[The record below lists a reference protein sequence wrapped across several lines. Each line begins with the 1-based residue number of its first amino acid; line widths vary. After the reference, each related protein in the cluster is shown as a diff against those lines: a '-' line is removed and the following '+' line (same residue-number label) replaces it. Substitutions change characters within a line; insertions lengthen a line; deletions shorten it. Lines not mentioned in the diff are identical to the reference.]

1 MDCPTNTVVIVGGG
15 LSGLAAA
22 VQLGRF
28 GLPALLFDD
37 STEMGG
43 RAKTECR
50 DGFHLNYGPHRLYE
64 MGPAARTFREL
75 GVPINSATRGPN
87 GGFAVLRGG
96 RYTLP
101 VGFCSLLTTGLLG
114 AWAKRELARLLTS
127 MSKVDID
134 ALNCISIGRWLQ
146 VNVHDPDVIQ
156 LVHAFVRYATYCD
169 DPEHQS
175 ASAAIAQL
183 RLSIGSP
190 VLYIHHGWGSMVAG
204 LQKAATSSGSEI
216 IRGRRVVAVN
226 AAGEYATSVT
236 LADGSLVTARA
247 VIVATSPQSARQLL
261 CGRAAVDVPPTPVR
275 VAALDVALRRLPRER
290 AVFALGIDEPWSFS
304 ADSVIARVAPENG
317 AVVHVAKYLRGGAA
331 TASDER
337 QLERALDLLQPGW
350 RDLIVYRRFLPT
362 AVVSHALV
370 AAESG
375 GFAGRPSGRVPG
387 LKNVFLA
394 GDWIGRTGQLADASV
409 ASGIEAA
416 RTIAQISCSRY
427 GL

>member
-1 MDCPTNTVVIVGGG
+1 MDFRANAVVIVGGG

-22 VQLGRF
+22 VQLGRL

-37 STEMGG
+37 LTEVGG

-50 DGFHLNYGPHRLYE
+50 DGFYLNYGPHRLYE
-64 MGPAARTFREL
+64 RGAAAKTFREL
-75 GVPINSATRGPN
+75 GVPIESATRGPN
-87 GGFAVLRGG
+87 GGFAVWRGR

-114 AWAKRELARLLTS
+114 ASAKREIARLLTS

-134 ALNCISIGRWLQ
+134 ALNDISISRWLQ
-146 VNVHDPDVIQ
+146 VNVHDHDVIQ
-156 LVHAFVRYATYCD
+156 LVLAFVRYATYCD
-169 DPEHQS
+169 DPECQS
-175 ASAAIAQL
+175 ASAAIEQL
-183 RLSIGSP
+183 RLSMESP
-190 VLYIHHGWGSMVAG
+190 VLYIHHGWGSLVAG
-204 LQKAATSSGSEI
+204 LQKAATSAGAEI
-216 IRGRRVVAVN
+216 IRGRVVAVN

-247 VIVATSPQSARQLL
+247 VIVATSPQSVRRLL
-261 CGRAAVDVPPTPVR
+261 SGGTAVEVPPTPVR

-290 AVFALGIDEPWSFS
+290 AVFAVGIDEPWSFS

-317 AVVHVAKYLRGGAA
+317 AVVHVAKYLRAGAA

-337 QLERALDLLQPGW
+337 QLERALDVLQPGW

-362 AVVSHALV
+362 LVVSHGLV

-375 GFAGRPSGRVPG
+375 GFAGRPNGQVPG

-394 GDWIGRTGQLADASV
+394 GDWIGPTGQLGDASV

-416 RTIAQISCSRY
+416 RAIARMSCRR
-427 GL
+427 